1 MTVRTIIE
9 YPNKILTRVAKPVN
23 VVGDGIRT
31 LIKDMYHTMEAHDGI
46 GFAGPQIGVGK
57 RVIVL
62 NIPEPAPA
70 LGDIRLTLINPE
82 IIEQSDEIVVVEE
95 GCLSLPSIWTEGP
108 LRNKTIKFRALDGA
122 GVEFEMYAEGL
133 FSVCVQHEI
142 DHLNGK
148 VFVDHL
154 SRLKKDRIIKKLN
167 KARKR

>member
-23 VVGDGIRT
+23 TVGDGIRT
-31 LIKDMYHTMEAHDGI
+31 LVRDMFHTMEAHDGI
-46 GFAGPQIGVGK
+46 GLAAPQIGVGK

-62 NIPEPAPA
+62 EAP
-70 LGDIRLTLINPE
+70 LVLINPE
-82 IIEQSDEIVVVEE
+82 IIEQSDEIVTIEE
-95 GCLSLPSIWTEGP
+95 GCLSLPGIWTEGP
-108 LRNKTIKFRALDGA
+108 LRSKTIKFRALDENGN
-122 GVEFEMYAEGL
+122 EYEMDAEGL

-154 SRLKKDRIIKKLN
+154 SRLKKERIIKKLN